1 MLAAKPPQPTKK
13 LRLKDRCVKRI
24 LIGGSYVGDN
34 RAKETVGLGSDLMG
48 RAIVD
53 T

>member
-1 MLAAKPPQPTKK
+1 MLAAKPPQPKK